1 MPHDIDD
8 AAKQDSSVGSRADR
22 FAASHH
28 ERRSCYVSG
37 AGMSAEAKALLGQVV
52 FARRRRVVLVIFL
65 LDQPVRFPVRRLTA
79 GLVRSFEQVDHDQGL
94 AGRRRPASEWD
105 AAGLT
110 MDRRLGSLA
119 W

>member
-1 MPHDIDD
+1 
-8 AAKQDSSVGSRADR
+8 
-22 FAASHH
+22 
-28 ERRSCYVSG
+28 
-37 AGMSAEAKALLGQVV
+37 MSAEAKVLLGQVV
-52 FARRRRVVLVIFL
+52 FARRQRRAVLVNFL
-65 LDQPVRFPVRRLTA
+65 SDQPVRRLTA

-105 AAGLT
+105 ASGLT